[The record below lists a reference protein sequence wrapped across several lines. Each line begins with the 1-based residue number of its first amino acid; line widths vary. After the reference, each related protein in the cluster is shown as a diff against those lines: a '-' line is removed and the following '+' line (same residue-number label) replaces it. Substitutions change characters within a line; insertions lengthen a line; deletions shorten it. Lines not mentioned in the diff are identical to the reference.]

1 MLDETTRY
9 NLLKLL
15 ETQPKLSQRQ
25 LAQELGISLGKVN
38 YCLNALI
45 QKGLLKADNF
55 RTSQNKLA
63 YIYLLTPVG
72 IEEKARITVQYLK
85 WKMQEYEI
93 LRKEIQVLRQEVER
107 VSGVK
112 ATSSSKG

>member
-15 ETQPKLSQRQ
+15 EAQPKLSQRQ

-55 RTSQNKLA
+55 RGSQNKLA
-63 YIYLLTPVG
+63 YIYLLTPAG
-72 IEEKARITVQYLK
+72 IEEKANITVQYLK

-93 LRKEIQVLRQEVER
+93 LRQEIQVLRQEVER
-107 VSGVK
+107 VSEVK
-112 ATSSSKG
+112 ATSAS